1 MTTLDEALPA
11 TAERSLSQVVTDAV
25 RTFRRQVP
33 ECIIAALVDMSTGML
48 LAVDTADD
56 SSADED
62 LDLLAAATFDLF
74 QGRNVT
80 IIQDVFTGRGATS
93 VRHSFQEMV
102 VNSDDLVHLF
112 LRSAHHQDLVAVV
125 VCRRVTNIGMLFA
138 QARLV
143 LKQMDAAFA

>member
-1 MTTLDEALPA
+1 MTAVDEAPPA
-11 TAERSLSQVVTDAV
+11 AAERSLSQVVTDAV

-48 LAVDTADD
+48 LAVDTVDD
-56 SSADED
+56 SSGEDD

-74 QGRNVT
+74 QGRNVA
-80 IIQDVFTGRGATS
+80 IIQDVFTGHGAKS
-93 VRHSFQEMV
+93 DRHYFQEMV

-138 QARLV
+138 QARV
-143 LKQMDAAFA
+143 VMKQMDADFA